1 MFDGLGNWLY
11 YVSSYSVSPTGR
23 GTACMFS
30 PSSLDQQLAATWN
43 AARTDRPR
51 DGVRPRHTARR
62 PLRDRLVRV
71 GR

>member
-1 MFDGLGNWLY
+1 
-11 YVSSYSVSPTGR
+11 
-23 GTACMFS
+23 MFS

-51 DGVRPRHTARR
+51 DGERPRHTARR